1 MSFNND
7 RLGVKKVGENI
18 KINIPLDLASTSTP
32 KILQKEEVNGICT
45 DDDNVCICRG

>member
-32 KILQKEEVNGICT
+32 KILQKKEIDGICINI
-45 DDDNVCICRG
+45 DYVCCF

>member
-32 KILQKEEVNGICT
+32 KILQKEKINELCSNN
-45 DDDNVCICRG
+45 DNM

>member
-1 MSFNND
+1 MSYNND

-32 KILQKEEVNGICT
+32 KILQKKEIDGICIYI
-45 DDDNVCICRG
+45 DYVCCC

>member
-18 KINIPLDLASTSTP
+18 KINIPLDLANTSTP
-32 KILQKEEVNGICT
+32 KILQEKEIDGICINI
-45 DDDNVCICRG
+45 DYVCCC

>member
-32 KILQKEEVNGICT
+32 KILQEKEIVDGICINI
-45 DDDNVCICRG
+45 DYVCCC

>member
-32 KILQKEEVNGICT
+32 KILQKKEIDVICINI
-45 DDDNVCICRG
+45 DYVCCC